1 MRITSC
7 AVLLAFG
14 CVSTAVAAAD
24 AAVDF
29 PSRPLRFIVPF
40 TPGTGMDNI
49 ARLVGEKL
57 FESWKQPVI
66 VENKTGLAG
75 HLGAEQVARSAPDGY
90 TLVVTA
96 SNLVITSILYPS
108 PTFNPM
114 KDLTPVMIAAR
125 GTNSLAVN
133 PGKGY
138 RTMADLVA
146 AAKANPGKI
155 NFASA
160 GVGSPSHILLAEFED
175 ATQTSF
181 LHVPYKGTAPGVNDV
196 IAGHVDAMFVATHTL
211 RPFVESGQLRNLGV
225 SSPERQRSAPGV
237 PSFAELGITP
247 GMPAWYGFLAP
258 KGTPAAVIDKLNK
271 EMTRILELPDVKSA
285 LEKTGLDVKPSSP
298 QALQELM
305 DMQLARFTQIIRKN
319 NITAN

>member
-29 PSRPLRFIVPF
+29 PSKPLRFIVPF

-75 HLGAEQVARSAPDGY
+75 HLGAEQVARAAPDGY

-175 ATQTSF
+175 ATHTSF

-211 RPFVESGQLRNLGV
+211 P
-225 SSPERQRSAPGV
+225 
-237 PSFAELGITP
+237 
-247 GMPAWYGFLAP
+247 
-258 KGTPAAVIDKLNK
+258 
-271 EMTRILELPDVKSA
+271 
-285 LEKTGLDVKPSSP
+285 
-298 QALQELM
+298 
-305 DMQLARFTQIIRKN
+305 
-319 NITAN
+319 